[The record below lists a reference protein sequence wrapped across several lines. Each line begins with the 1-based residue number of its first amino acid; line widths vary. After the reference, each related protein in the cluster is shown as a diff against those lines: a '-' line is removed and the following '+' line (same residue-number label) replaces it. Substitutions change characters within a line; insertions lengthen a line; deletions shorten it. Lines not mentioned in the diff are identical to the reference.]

1 LLDIVEY
8 RSLRSWRSIFM
19 SILGNAVLRIEDNA
33 LLTGARPFTA
43 DLADSDTLHAVF
55 VRSDIAHGRIVGI
68 SHPENVHTGASL
80 ALPPLVPWPPTPDRY
95 ARPLLAT
102 DTVRYV
108 GDPFAVALGETEA
121 EAVDLANQVIADI
134 EPMTAVIDVEQSE
147 EIAYETK
154 SLIDDGVLDEAE
166 VVIEAR
172 FVNQKMAPVPM
183 ETNSILVVPRDDG
196 TGLDIWVST
205 QFPWDIRDSVAA
217 ALELE
222 PTNVRV
228 IAPAVGGGFGAKG
241 HCYPEYI
248 VVAALALRLGRSVV
262 WTETRYENL
271 LNMTHARAQIQYVT
285 LGAKRDGSVTG
296 IRVEVIADTGAYP
309 HVGAWLTDYTSLMAT
324 GCYRIPRVDFRARSM
339 ITNTAVVGAYRGA
352 GRPEATAYLERSMDL
367 LAVELDLDP
376 VEVRRRN
383 LLEAHSTPHHAP
395 SGAIYDS
402 GNYKASLDKVVEL
415 AGYEALRREQAERR
429 ARGDHLLL
437 GIGVSTY
444 IEVTGNGP
452 STEYGAVAI
461 EPDGSATLKCGVT
474 STGQGHQTT
483 YAQIASE
490 RLGLP
495 LDRIRLIQSDTG
507 LVPRGA
513 GTYGSRSLQLAGSA
527 IDRAAEELVDQARR
541 IAADRLEASFADIV
555 VHPGIG
561 VGVIGSPASAITW
574 SELSPLAVEH
584 DFDQA
589 GRTYPFGAHVSV
601 VEVDSETGA
610 VRMLRHITVDDVG
623 NIINPLLAEG
633 QQHGGIAQG
642 AAQSL
647 WEEVQYDEDGQPRT
661 STMMDYLVPS
671 AVEVPFF
678 ETHTMS
684 TPTPLNPLG
693 AKGIGESTTIG
704 STPAVHGAVLDALG
718 PFGVHRL
725 DMPLS
730 PWKIWKALNA

>member
-1 LLDIVEY
+1 
-8 RSLRSWRSIFM
+8 M
-19 SILGNAVLRIEDNA
+19 SILGNAVVRIEDRD
-33 LLTGARPFTA
+33 LLTGGRPFTA
-43 DLADSDTLHAVF
+43 DLANSDTLHATF

-68 SHPENVHTGASL
+68 THPENVHTGASL
-80 ALPPLVPWPPTPDRY
+80 ALPPLKPWPPTPDRY
-95 ARPLLAT
+95 ARPLLAI

-108 GDPFAVALGETEA
+108 GDPFAVALGETAA
-121 EAVDLANQVIADI
+121 EAVDSATQVIADI

-147 EIAYETK
+147 EIAYETEP
-154 SLIDDGVLDEAE
+154 LIDDGVLDEAE
-166 VVIEAR
+166 IVIEAR
-172 FVNQKMAPVPM
+172 FVNQKLAPVPM
-183 ETNSILVVPRDDG
+183 ETNSILVVPRKDRA
-196 TGLDIWVST
+196 GLDIWVST

-217 ALELE
+217 ALKLE
-222 PTNVRV
+222 PTRIRV

-241 HCYPEYI
+241 HTYPEYI
-248 VVAALALRLGRSVV
+248 VVAALALRLGRSIV
-262 WTETRYENL
+262 WTETRSENL
-271 LNMTHARAQIQYVT
+271 LNMTHARGQIQYVT

-296 IRVEVIADTGAYP
+296 IRVKVIADAGAYP
-309 HVGAWLTDYTSLMAT
+309 HVGAWLTDYTRLMAT

-339 ITNTAVVGAYRGA
+339 VTNTAVVGAYRGA

-367 LAVELDLDP
+367 LAAELDIDP
-376 VEVRRRN
+376 VEIRRRN
-383 LLEAHSTPHHAP
+383 LLEAHSTAHRAP
-395 SGAIYDS
+395 SGAVYDS
-402 GNYKASLDKVVEL
+402 GNYKASLDKVLEL
-415 AGYEALRREQAERR
+415 SGYETLRSEQAERR
-429 ARGDHLLL
+429 AGGDHRLL

-452 STEYGAVAI
+452 STEYGSVAI
-461 EPDGSATLKCGVT
+461 EPDGSVTLKCGVT

-495 LDRIRLIQSDTG
+495 LDLIRLVQSDTE

-527 IDRAAEELVDQARR
+527 IDRATEELVDQARR
-541 IAADRLEASFADIV
+541 IAADRLEASLADVV

-574 SELSPLAVEH
+574 SDLAPLAVEH

-610 VRMLRHITVDDVG
+610 VRIIRHITVDDAG

-642 AAQSL
+642 AAQAL
-647 WEEVQYDEDGQPRT
+647 WEQMEYDEDGQPRT
-661 STMMDYLVPS
+661 STLIDYLVPS
-671 AVEVPFF
+671 AAELPFF

-693 AKGIGESTTIG
+693 AKGIGEATTIG
-704 STPAVHGAVLDALG
+704 STPAIHGAVLDALA

-725 DMPLS
+725 DMPLT
-730 PWKIWKALNA
+730 PAKIWMAINA